1 MPKAVAAGSNTAVV
15 ACINHVSD
23 NIHGSELDL
32 INTKVFI
39 LKKVRFCYC
48 KFWIMTMQKQIL
60 LNNLFF
66 ITTCNL
72 DVKYLYNFTWKVNVT
87 KCIVS

>member
-1 MPKAVAAGSNTAVV
+1 MPKAVAAGSNAAVV

-23 NIHGSELDL
+23 TIHGSELDL

-39 LKKVRFCYC
+39 LKKDRICYC
-48 KFWIMTMQKQIL
+48 KFWTMQKQIL